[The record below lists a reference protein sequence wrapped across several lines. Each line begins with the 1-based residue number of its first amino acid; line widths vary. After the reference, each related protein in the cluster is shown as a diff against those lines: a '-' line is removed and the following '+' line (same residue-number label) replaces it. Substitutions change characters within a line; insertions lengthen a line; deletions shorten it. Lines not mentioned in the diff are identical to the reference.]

1 MLPYRRRP
9 PAYAT
14 KEFRAQQEEL
24 ESAEERY
31 SGGGPIQ
38 RAMERDLIEL
48 RPRFLQLIETLTSA
62 PQQHLSAGDAFKCF
76 KQVFGQ
82 AKVALV
88 HTRTLPPRSDR
99 GAYVQLLYA
108 ACLSL
113 LKQAFEADNVDLQHA
128 IYSVFCLYALYE
140 TNPLLPEPQSPLQML
155 TVGLQHPDN
164 PKFLYRRSFKSPIRI
179 DRYHHSLFQ
188 RLYDEALARQSDCQ
202 CTRMKAWQ
210 SRGANDEDESI
221 EWKCSCGAFMDIV
234 QVIDR
239 LMPNLGLSETTGP
252 SGLDALVGHAD
263 YPWGCERPKKPN
275 RNKTA
280 AINVSQQNDA
290 RLSNEELD
298 AIAKAEEV
306 FDPLESNLDEN
317 MQQYRSNLKQ
327 VRLASLNMSRSNQ
340 AARVNNAL
348 KPIFDQ
354 STEKTEYD
362 DGVSVAD
369 EEGSEQPLS
378 ALDDDT
384 TNMFPQ
390 PVAPAVQREA
400 VLAPLRKESNSAGS
414 IVVERKNALKDL
426 NCQLVL
432 PPDLSE
438 TLRNGIEA
446 ALNTAIE
453 NGDVKIERKTN
464 FLGDSR
470 GDSVSSDASQR
481 GLLDDQDDQ
490 FRERETNTRSG
501 TFGTSFLATGTYKE
515 AGDIIE
521 ECDSSDLLSIE
532 SEDSTTVGRMTLHAL
547 LTAAGEDDTL
557 QPTRRKHKRMR
568 RVRQSSSDTTPSQR
582 QPSEP
587 QAGKARSR
595 HAVPLREDLL
605 SSSSDDEG
613 LAFEENVGRASLQAL
628 FSAVHNK
635 DDGEPVRRQQEQTLS
650 SRTMSQPKS
659 KPRARKK
666 SSEESDSDNDNNLG
680 LVSLHALLSAIDNN
694 DGQNKRPHKL
704 HKKRKT
710 VTSGR
715 PGYMGEKRPRKLAI
729 QSSDP
734 PSVSSEESVETINVG
749 RTSLETLLAAVN
761 VEKGGQN
768 THITKGTDWKCQALP
783 SVKRTLIGKQP
794 MKQPSQLQS
803 GEDFLSRSSNDRGAE
818 SSMTSEDHNSEH
830 VESSDDDSLQSIQ
843 RGQAALVALLSLA
856 SKGNN
861 AR

>member
-1 MLPYRRRP
+1 
-9 PAYAT
+9 
-14 KEFRAQQEEL
+14 
-24 ESAEERY
+24 
-31 SGGGPIQ
+31 
-38 RAMERDLIEL
+38 
-48 RPRFLQLIETLTSA
+48 
-62 PQQHLSAGDAFKCF
+62 
-76 KQVFGQ
+76 
-82 AKVALV
+82 
-88 HTRTLPPRSDR
+88 
-99 GAYVQLLYA
+99 
-108 ACLSL
+108 

-481 GLLDDQDDQ
+481 RLLDDKDDQ

-501 TFGTSFLATGTYKE
+501 TFGTSFLAACTYKE
-515 AGDIIE
+515 AGDTIE
-521 ECDSSDLLSIE
+521 ESDSSDLLSIE

-557 QPTRRKHKRMR
+557 QPTCRKRKRMR
-568 RVRQSSSDTTPSQR
+568 RVKQSSSDATASQR
-582 QPSEP
+582 QSSEP

-605 SSSSDDEG
+605 SSSSNDDG
-613 LAFEENVGRASLQAL
+613 LAFHENVGRASLHAL
-628 FSAVHNK
+628 LSAVHNR
-635 DDGEPVRRQQEQTLS
+635 DDGESARRQQEQTLS
-650 SRTMSQPKS
+650 SRTISQLKS
-659 KPRARKK
+659 KPRARKSPIARDDGQRE
-666 SSEESDSDNDNNLG
+666 SSEESDSDNDNNLA
-680 LVSLHALLSAIDNN
+680 LVSLRALLSAINN
-694 DGQNKRPHKL
+694 DDGQNKRPHKL
-704 HKKRKT
+704 HKKRET

-715 PGYMGEKRPRKLAI
+715 PRYMGEKRPRKLAI

-734 PSVSSEESVETINVG
+734 PSVSSEESVETIDVG
-749 RTSLETLLAAVN
+749 RSSLETLLAAVN
-761 VEKGGQN
+761 VDKGGQSA
-768 THITKGTDWKCQALP
+768 HITEGTDWKCKALP

-803 GEDFLSRSSNDRGAE
+803 GEDFLSRSSKDRGAE
-818 SSMTSEDHNSEH
+818 SSMSSEDHNSEH
-830 VESSDDDSLQSIQ
+830 VGSSDDDSLQSIQ

-861 AR
+861 AS